1 MLNFS
6 LKHARRVWHMGERQ
20 FKVHFKLD
28 FRLNFSLK
36 HARRVWHM
44 GDRPEAYSW
53 LLSDICKKGLMI
65 FLGGRCTK
73 YKFKVK
79 HEIAR
84 FTHSCWG
91 NWPLDWPDLCY
102 QHTLGQFPISISC
115 SVYSESSGVKDH
127 SFLQHTTWSFQ
138 FSTIKWNLAS
148 FLTLHNPGP
157 STIAEVAEPW
167 SIHWKEMKN
176 IFSVVDAV

>member
-1 MLNFS
+1 MPDGSGTWEKGS
-6 LKHARRVWHMGERQ
+6 LKSTLNWTLGLTLVSSMPDGSGTWETGL
-20 FKVHFKLD
+20 KPILD
-28 FRLNFSLK
+28 FYLTYAKKAWCLGGGGAQNISLK
-36 HARRVWHM
+36 SNM
-44 GDRPEAYSW
+44 KEQG
-53 LLSDICKKGLMI
+53 
-65 FLGGRCTK
+65 
-73 YKFKVK
+73 
-79 HEIAR
+79 